1 MTALVVPTLVPEP
14 APVQAPARVLAPA
27 PVVVAPAP
35 VVAVQVLVLGPVAAV
50 QVLALAP
57 VAAVQ
62 VLALALVVAAFHRQ
76 SLSLLKMMMMAMASL
91 NALPVS
97 RPPPVAPHASR
108 TLSRQTMASA
118 LRAPY

>member
-1 MTALVVPTLVPEP
+1 MALVVPTLVPEP
-14 APVQAPARVLAPA
+14 APVQAPARVLALA
-27 PVVVAPAP
+27 PVAVVQAPALAP
-35 VVAVQVLVLGPVAAV
+35 VAVV